1 MGLQL
6 LEQACLKLAYPF
18 AGDVVALP
26 DFPLWVAIIG
36 DVGVCLVA
44 IVNAMRALGVKK
56 RAAQTSGQTKT
67 AASGNL

>member
-26 DFPLWVAIIG
+26 DFPQRDRI
-36 DVGVCLVA
+36 VGQEAVPSRD
-44 IVNAMRALGVKK
+44 M
-56 RAAQTSGQTKT
+56 SE
-67 AASGNL
+67 ASSRCCISTI